1 MAEAMPALEAAKRA
15 LDELD
20 KNDVTEIRAFAT
32 PPKPVQMVGEALCF
46 VMQASDSSWK
56 SARGLMADA
65 GFINTL
71 QTLDA
76 EAIPQKNINAIKGRR
91 TGKQLCLPVI

>member
-1 MAEAMPALEAAKRA
+1 MEAAKRA

-32 PPKPVQMVGEALCF
+32 PPKPVQIVGELLCLIL
-46 VMQASDSSWK
+46 QSGEISWK

-65 GFINTL
+65 NFIKEL
-71 QTLDA
+71 QTLDV
-76 EAIPQKNINAIKGRR
+76 ESIPLKNINAVKGFILLFFIF
-91 TGKQLCLPVI
+91 KKSKYLKL